1 MIIDRAIYRDGQRTA
16 EPVEL
21 AQMDD
26 AGQAGGGL
34 AWVGLSRPT
43 EQEFTAVADE
53 FGLHEL
59 AVEHASAPEADP
71 SRAGLVCRPLGLG
84 RGDDF
89 AGGVGEGIG
98 GGVFMAGDGE
108 GDLLQGS

>member
-34 AWVGLSRPT
+34 AWVGLYRPT

-53 FGLHEL
+53 FGLHGL
-59 AVEHASAPEADP
+59 AVEHAVHPHQ
-71 SRAGLVCRPLGLG
+71 RPT
-84 RGDDF
+84 R
-89 AGGVGEGIG
+89 V
-98 GGVFMAGDGE
+98 VPV
-108 GDLLQGS
+108 